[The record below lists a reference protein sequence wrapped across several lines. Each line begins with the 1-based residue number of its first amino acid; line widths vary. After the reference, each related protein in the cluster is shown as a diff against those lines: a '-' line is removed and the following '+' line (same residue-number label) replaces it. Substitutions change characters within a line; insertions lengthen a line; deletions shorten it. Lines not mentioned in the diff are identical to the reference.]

1 MAEIVKN
8 LCVCLRVKKDF
19 RERVVQARLE
29 REWQSAG
36 FPVHIYEMAVVLFDR
51 FDCQSN
57 LFLQQSRRRKFSTNP
72 LANSPTTQCYIALSY
87 I

>member
-1 MAEIVKN
+1 MK
-8 LCVCLRVKKDF
+8 L
-19 RERVVQARLE
+19 
-29 REWQSAG
+29 QSAG

-51 FDCQSN
+51 FDSQSN

-72 LANSPTTQCYIALSY
+72 SANSPTTQCYIALSY

>member
-51 FDCQSN
+51 SDRQSHR
-57 LFLQQSRRRKFSTNP
+57 FLQQSRRRKSRRHEIRRH
-72 LANSPTTQCYIALSY
+72 L
-87 I
+87 